1 MGSPG
6 GASDAKQYGGSSD
19 IKKRTCIGSQSLT
32 SDYIPKGSRIS
43 IFFKLCIYLTPVGLS
58 CGSRDLFCIT
68 QDLSSWQGGSGVCR
82 PCVCGTWA
90 WFAGVQLQQPGIQPE
105 ELEGVGDDDVASDS

>member
-1 MGSPG
+1 MNKETHLPVSTYEL
-6 GASDAKQYGGSSD
+6 SDFGE
-19 IKKRTCIGSQSLT
+19 I
-32 SDYIPKGSRIS
+32 
-43 IFFKLCIYLTPVGLS
+43 
-58 CGSRDLFCIT
+58 IT